1 MGNSTTEGKQ
11 DKFLAAYA
19 YLGSMTIASARAG
32 INRTT
37 VYRWDKND
45 LYGFRER
52 FTTAKEEFRDELQNM
67 ALERVRAQKPGDNPS
82 LLITLLAAN
91 WPDKYRPNAIAIAIA
106 IASNDTAKEVMA
118 EWKQWVRKSK
128 EENTAK
134 ESDEDAGVVNEAEEL
149 LKKKFNLG
157 DG

>member
-91 WPDKYRPNAIAIAIA
+91 WPSKYRPNSIA
-106 IASNDTAKEVMA
+106 DDGTAKEVMA
-118 EWKQWVRKSK
+118 EWKQWVKKSK
-128 EENTAK
+128 EEKAAT
-134 ESDEDAGVVNEAEEL
+134 ESDTGVVNEAEEL
-149 LKKKFNLG
+149 LKKKFNL
-157 DG
+157 DNH

>member
-11 DKFLAAYA
+11 EKFLAAYA

-91 WPDKYRPNAIAIAIA
+91 WPSKYRPNSIA
-106 IASNDTAKEVMA
+106 DDGTAKEVMA
-118 EWKQWVRKSK
+118 EWKQWVKKSK
-128 EENTAK
+128 EEKAAS
-134 ESDEDAGVVNEAEEL
+134 ESDDGVVNEAEEL
-149 LKKKFNLG
+149 LKKKFNL
-157 DG
+157 DNH

>member
-1 MGNSTTEGKQ
+1 MDSGRDSLLLK
-11 DKFLAAYA
+11 
-19 YLGSMTIASARAG
+19 R
-32 INRTT
+32 
-37 VYRWDKND
+37 
-45 LYGFRER
+45 
-52 FTTAKEEFRDELQNM
+52 EFRDELQNM

-91 WPDKYRPNAIAIAIA
+91 WPSKYRPNSIA
-106 IASNDTAKEVMA
+106 DDGTAKEVMA

-134 ESDEDAGVVNEAEEL
+134 ESDEGTGVVNEAEEL